1 MTTSN
6 KIIIALLT
14 LIIIIAV
21 VWIVMDYQKTEK
33 QHQACL
39 DVCQT
44 IPCGF
49 ACVGLDRD
57 CESCGSCEAEC
68 REKYGK

>member
-14 LIIIIAV
+14 LIIVIAV
-21 VWIVMDYQKTEK
+21 AWIVMDYQKTEK
-33 QHQACL
+33 QYQACL
-39 DVCQT
+39 EKCEAM
-44 IPCGF
+44 PCGF
-49 ACVGLDRD
+49 ASTTLGITEKCKT
-57 CESCGSCEAEC
+57 CEPEC